1 MKSNIKKRNIKK
13 TKKIKKQKRSTS
25 SIADTTVGKQQR
37 IQQGKKFR
45 KKSIRTKKKTIRKR
59 KKGGNNNN
67 NNKIPDV
74 VKEVTNQVITNMKQE
89 GEDHYHKWFASE
101 FYSVPEDYYLW
112 DDRKNSVNDFYG
124 YYLNPNYIAMN
135 PDFLIPLDTLNRE
148 VNRELLFGL
157 TDYESDRSG
166 SSDDDMMFN

>member
-25 SIADTTVGKQQR
+25 STVSTTAGKQQR
-37 IQQGKKFR
+37 IQQGNKFR
-45 KKSIRTKKKTIRKR
+45 KKSIRTKKKTMRKSKS
-59 KKGGNNNN
+59 KKGGNNIIPRGVKKVTEEVINN
-67 NNKIPDV
+67 MEIN
-74 VKEVTNQVITNMKQE
+74 
-89 GEDHYHKWFASE
+89 GEDHYHKLFASE
-101 FYSVPEDYYLW
+101 FYSDPKDYYLW

-148 VNRELLFGL
+148 VNKELLFGP
-157 TDYESDRSG
+157 TDYESDSSG
-166 SSDDDMMFN
+166 SSSDDDMMSN

>member
-25 SIADTTVGKQQR
+25 SIADTTAGKQQR

-67 NNKIPDV
+67 IPRV
-74 VKEVTNQVITNMKQE
+74 VKKVTKQVITNMEQE
-89 GEDHYHKWFASE
+89 GEDHSHKLFASE
-101 FYSVPEDYYLW
+101 FYSVPKDYYLW

-148 VNRELLFGL
+148 VNKELLFGP
-157 TDYESDRSG
+157 TDYESDSSG

>member
-67 NNKIPDV
+67 IPRV
-74 VKEVTNQVITNMKQE
+74 VKKVTKQVITNMEQE
-89 GEDHYHKWFASE
+89 GEDRSHKLFASE
-101 FYSVPEDYYLW
+101 FYSVPKDYYLW

-148 VNRELLFGL
+148 VNKELLFGP
-157 TDYESDRSG
+157 TDYESDSSG